1 MLIKIPLDH
10 GNFVCHRNVADTG
23 ANSVCV
29 RSFYPSEILR
39 DLYSFLSEIERV
51 AAGVPIFLDVDSCRI
66 QPLDEV
72 CFGNSCIFVDATV
85 DFHLF

>member
-1 MLIKIPLDH
+1 
-10 GNFVCHRNVADTG
+10 
-23 ANSVCV
+23 
-29 RSFYPSEILR
+29 
-39 DLYSFLSEIERV
+39 V